1 MNIIFSN
8 KNLIENKILFT
19 TIILIFLIP
28 ISLIIGNAATNINMG
43 LLSLLIVIKL
53 LKDKEIEIFLS
64 KHSLIV
70 LFFLEQ

>member
-43 LLSLLIVIKL
+43 LISLLIVIKL